1 MNPRISLEQW
11 RALMAVVD
19 AGGYAQAAEQL
30 HKSQSAVTYAVQKLE
45 SLLAVKAFEVQGR
58 KAVLTPTGQL
68 LYRRASALL
77 AEASRLEQAAS
88 ALAAG
93 WEAEIRLAVEV
104 VFPTW
109 LLLRVLDRFGQ
120 DSPHTRIELS
130 ESVLGGTSEALLQGR
145 ADLAISPVVPPGFFG
160 EPLMQMHILPVAHPD
175 HPLHH
180 LGRPLKPEDLRQHR
194 HIVVRDSGSR
204 RNESAL
210 TIDAQQRW
218 TVSNMPTSI
227 HALCQGYGFA
237 WMPLDKIRNELRD
250 GLLKPLPLEGQE
262 RRGTLFLIFADH
274 DYAGRG
280 TLRLAE
286 LLRTMTAAE
295 CAAHSPV
302 PPV

>member
-109 LLLRVLDRFGQ
+109 LLLRVLDRFGE

-145 ADLAISPVVPPGFFG
+145 ADLAIAPAVPPGFFG
-160 EPLMQMHILPVAHPD
+160 EPLMQMLIQPVAHPD

-204 RNESAL
+204 RNESTL

-262 RRGTLFLIFADH
+262 RRGTLYLIFADH

-286 LLRTMTAAE
+286 LLRETTAAE
-295 CAAHSPV
+295 CAARAQAPSE
-302 PPV
+302 